1 VKWGPPAADQL
12 HSANSTNSELAGA
25 LSARKTE
32 SAHGIDRLIA
42 WSNVCGTL
50 KKARVKMRLKFN
62 EWMMGTIILVLYLT
76 VVALSGRHL
85 GWGEVLYG
93 VTVAFLLVIF
103 MKIVAW
109 RSTRGR

>member
-1 VKWGPPAADQL
+1 
-12 HSANSTNSELAGA
+12 
-25 LSARKTE
+25 
-32 SAHGIDRLIA
+32 
-42 WSNVCGTL
+42 
-50 KKARVKMRLKFN
+50 MRLKFN